1 MLPTPKRLAS
11 NAILSVISLVFA
23 ASAAAAQDEQANF
36 RGEGEGEWYH
46 PLELEEWAELG
57 ADPKV
62 LDRLIERIGASTGPR
77 FYEDMPDTQIA
88 YEAGNWVYEWTQA
101 GDAALA
107 HARGADTRES
117 ALVSAKA
124 AIAYYHFASS
134 PHTNDPLN
142 RAALD
147 LSGQAYNVAAK
158 LLEHDIRE
166 VTIEHKGTP
175 FQAYVH
181 LPRGKGPF
189 PVVVISNGSDQAK
202 EMLLSYFLEY
212 LDDQNIAMISLDLP
226 GMGDSNAFDIRDG
239 DTSKLHLAAVDWVKT
254 QDAFDE
260 NNIFIQGGSFGGH
273 AAAQAFLKS
282 ADYDLAGVITECPVL
297 DKTASFPPEVYG
309 MLPPFSVDGVRT
321 RLGLEPGSSLDDFAD
336 LFRVIQLEGQGLY
349 DTDPIDT
356 PLLAISTTDDPVADL
371 EDLDKLLSFATQSQ
385 RIVLQ
390 EEGHC
395 PDSISV
401 DLVTTD
407 WIVNNL
413 R

>member
-1 MLPTPKRLAS
+1 MLRTPKFLAS
-11 NAILSVISLVFA
+11 TAILSIASIVFLT
-23 ASAAAAQDEQANF
+23 SIAAAQQEPADF

-46 PLELEEWAELG
+46 PLELEAWAELG
-57 ADPKV
+57 ADPAV
-62 LDRLIERIGASTGPR
+62 LEALIERIGASTGPR
-77 FYEDMPDTQIA
+77 FYEEMPDTQIA
-88 YEAGNWVYEWTQA
+88 FEAGNWVYEWTQA

-107 HARGADTRES
+107 NARGAANPQD
-117 ALVSAKA
+117 ALASAKA

-134 PHTNDPLN
+134 PHTNDPNN

-147 LSGQAYNVAAK
+147 LSGQAYNFAAE
-158 LLEHDIRE
+158 LLEQDIRE
-166 VTIEHKGTP
+166 VSIEYNGTP

-181 LPRGKGPF
+181 LPQGEGPF

-202 EMLLSYFLEY
+202 EMLLTYFLEY
-212 LDDQNIAMISLDLP
+212 LDEQNIAMISLDLP
-226 GMGDSNAFDIRDG
+226 GMGDSNSFDIRDG
-239 DTSKLHLAAVDWVKT
+239 DTSKLHLAAVDWAKT
-254 QDAFDE
+254 QETLDA

-282 ADYDLAGVITECPVL
+282 ADYNLAGVITECPVL
-297 DKTASFPPEVYG
+297 DKTAGFPAEAYG

-336 LFRVIQLEGQGLY
+336 SFRVIQLERQGLY
-349 DTDPIDT
+349 DAGAIDT
-356 PLLAISTTDDPVADL
+356 PLLAISTTDDPVSAL
-371 EDLDKLLSFATQSQ
+371 EDLDHLLSFSTHSQ

>member
-1 MLPTPKRLAS
+1 MLSTPKLLLS
-11 NAILSVISLVFA
+11 TAILSV
-23 ASAAAAQDEQANF
+23 ASMTFSVMTVTAQEEPADF

-57 ADPKV
+57 ADPAG
-62 LDRLIERIGASTGPR
+62 LDALIERIGASTGPR
-77 FYEDMPDTQIA
+77 VYAEMPDTQIDF
-88 YEAGNWVYEWTQA
+88 EAGNWVYEWTQA

-107 HARGADTRES
+107 NAQGSANPDEALASAR
-117 ALVSAKA
+117 A

-134 PHTNDPLN
+134 PHTNDPNN

-147 LSGQAYNVAAK
+147 LAGQAYNLAAK
-158 LLEHDIRE
+158 LLEQDIRE
-166 VTIEHKGTP
+166 VTIEHNGTP

-181 LPRGKGPF
+181 LPHGEGPF

-202 EMLLSYFLEY
+202 EMLLTYFLDH
-212 LDDQNIAMISLDLP
+212 LDEQNIAMISLDLP

-239 DTSKLHLAAVDWVKT
+239 DTSKLHLAAVDWAKT
-254 QDAFDE
+254 QEAFDS
-260 NNIFIQGGSFGGH
+260 NSIFIQGGSFGGH

-297 DKTASFPPEVYG
+297 DKTAGFPAEVYG

-321 RLGLEPGSSLDDFAD
+321 RLRLEPGSSLEEFAD
-336 LFRVIQLEGQGLY
+336 SFRVIQFEAQGLY
-349 DTDPIDT
+349 ETDPIDT

-371 EDLDKLLSFATQSQ
+371 EDLDHLLSFATQSQ